1 MNNSDEECLRKYF
14 EYKALATEAF
24 EKQNKKQ
31 NKKQN
36 EEQYIR
42 IPVKPS
48 NELLNSMAIRYDHAF
63 GLSLPDEEIER
74 MRKEYPIS
82 GSQYKT
88 KREKE
93 QILITMKQLHEEVVG
108 QGFYRYE

>member
-1 MNNSDEECLRKYF
+1 MNNSDEECLKKYF

-24 EKQNKKQ
+24 EKQ

-63 GLSLPDEEIER
+63 GLSLPDEEIEI
-74 MRKEYPIS
+74 MRKEYPIW